1 MGSSPATGPTPN
13 KGYEAAGL
21 QRLGLVIKQ
30 LEALVPMLGSG
41 SEPGAAVLKAL
52 NSLAKFVPSGSVTP
66 GAERTN
72 IDRMAMQNAQNNR
85 AMQQMRQGGGQ
96 PGGAPQMQPPKAA

>member
-13 KGYEAAGL
+13 KGFEAAGL

-41 SEPGAAVLKAL
+41 SEAGGAVLKAL

-72 IDRMAMQNAQNNR
+72 IDRMAMQNAQNNQ
-85 AMQQMRQGGGQ
+85 AMQQMRQGQPQ
-96 PGGAPQMQPPKAA
+96 PGAAGARAA

>member
-1 MGSSPATGPTPN
+1 
-13 KGYEAAGL
+13 
-21 QRLGLVIKQ
+21 
-30 LEALVPMLGSG
+30 MLGSG

-72 IDRMAMQNAQNNR
+72 IDRMAMQNAQNNQ

-96 PGGAPQMQPPKAA
+96 GAPQGMPGAKAA